1 MATLT
6 REVLADQLAERAQI
20 TRVAAREEVKW
31 FFETLSAAVIAGD
44 EVRIH
49 GFGTFKPVQRAAST
63 RRNPRTGEPV
73 QVPAHRA
80 VRFAPSTTVNAALR
94 GPAKKAG
101 AARKSAK
108 STKK

>member
-6 REVLADQLAERAQI
+6 REVLADQLAERAEI
-20 TRVAAREEVKW
+20 TRVAARDEIKW
-31 FFETLSAAVIAGD
+31 FFDTLSAAVIAGD

-80 VRFAPSTTVNAALR
+80 VRFSPSTTMNAALR
-94 GPAKKAG
+94 GPARKTSS
-101 AARKSAK
+101 RKSAK
-108 STKK
+108 K